1 MRKPLMIGVAA
12 LGWAV
17 LGITGVAFAE
27 TPDKFVRYVEATG
40 SQYVDVGVTGR
51 YNTRIEL
58 QLEWTNIA
66 EQMMLGCGDW
76 SDNTRFYAC
85 YCLNSDGN
93 IVTGQGSYEKVV
105 YTNIVNSTWNSWFE
119 KNRVY
124 DYAIEF
130 TAKDGDGNS
139 TRKIVIDGIKFRH
152 ETTAAV
158 DTGKDLY
165 LFAHNRGS
173 EVRYYCKARCYRLRI
188 WQGTTAG
195 REQALVRDFIPCVK
209 NHRAGL
215 YDAVSGNIFY
225 SASGTDL
232 VCDED
237 SNTPDE
243 FVEYVESTGINYI
256 DTEVAARSGTST
268 ECDLAILHR
277 NTLRLGVLGAYT
289 SGGAGY
295 FDLIHAFQNKVAC
308 SYGTRQETGGTYTT
322 GARYHVESSLAAGAQ
337 TLTLAADGSDTTNT
351 VYSAGDATEIDAG
364 LPLYLFAR
372 NTDGNIGSGG
382 AYRLYGLRISQDG
395 NLVRDFRP
403 CLKDGAF
410 ALYDN
415 VSGRIFFPRRGLL
428 NGPAR
433 QTHVKAKDLIFVDY
447 IESDGTQTLDTGV
460 RGRAGTR
467 AKGEFAWA
475 EALRELKTEKGRYLE
490 EPIYRHLRVFLGA
503 DDPTYWPT
511 YYYMVY
517 AEDRYL
523 AGYYGNGVGKSNSEV
538 KYWDWAKAGGDWV
551 QMTTAGVKYSFDASF
566 MDEAQTIEWNG
577 TNVWSLSNDRNFDT
591 GRNLHIFSSGSR
603 FRSAARCYGLE
614 IWQDGVKV
622 RDFKPCIYQG
632 KAMLYDTVTE
642 SIFRPSPDIPA
653 SKTGGVILTGDEK
666 PACYVDYV
674 ESDGTI
680 FVDTG
685 VKGKSG
691 TASDMKVRFLEAGDI
706 GVACTYNSS
715 LASDYR
721 RFYLCYNLMKYS
733 NAIQYGYG
741 TGQTAFSAA
750 TGRDY
755 VIETS
760 LSVGSQTFT
769 VDGTL
774 KANNSDTKEI
784 DTGLDIWLFAF
795 NFDNAPKYP
804 GKTRLYSLKLYQG
817 NADGSDMQLVR
828 DFKPV
833 RLKNGLVVLW
843 DFVNSRAYLPQSTT
857 SPYGYVQF
865 PAVGPDGER
874 IYTGSRII
882 LR

>member
-1 MRKPLMIGVAA
+1 MNKTTMAAVAA
-12 LGWAV
+12 AALAAAV
-17 LGITGVAFAE
+17 VHAE
-27 TPDKFVRYVEATG
+27 QPDKFVRYVESTG
-40 SQYVDVGVTGR
+40 SQYVDTGVTGR
-51 YNTRIEL
+51 YNTRIEM
-58 QLEWTNIA
+58 QFEWMNIA

-76 SDNTRFYAC
+76 SDSTRFYAC

-93 IVTGQGSYEKVV
+93 IATGQSSYERVV
-105 YTNIVNSTWNSWFE
+105 YTNIANSTWNSWFE

-139 TRKIVIDGIKFRH
+139 TRKIVIDGIKFRN

-158 DTGKDLY
+158 DTGKNLY
-165 LFAHNRGS
+165 LFVHNRGS
-173 EVRYYCKARCYRLRI
+173 EVRYYSKARCYRLRI
-188 WQGTTAG
+188 WQGTTASG
-195 REQALVRDFIPCVK
+195 EQVLVRDFIPCIK

-243 FVEYVESTGINYI
+243 FVEYVESTGACFI
-256 DTEVAARSGTST
+256 DTEVDARSGTSA
-268 ECDLAILHR
+268 ECDVAVLHK
-277 NTLRLGVLGAYT
+277 NSLRLGLLGALAADGT
-289 SGGAGY
+289 Y
-295 FDLIHAFQNKVAC
+295 FDLIHAYQDKFAC
-308 SYGTRQETGGTYTT
+308 SYGTRGETGGSYWT
-322 GARYHVESSLAAGAQ
+322 GNRYSVASSLAAGVQ
-337 TLTLAADGSDTTNT
+337 TLTVAANGSATTNT
-351 VYSAGDATEIDAG
+351 VSSGTDAAEIDTG
-364 LPLYLFAR
+364 LSLHLFGR
-372 NTDGNIGSGG
+372 NVGGNIDSRGL
-382 AYRLYGLRISQDG
+382 YRLYGLKIKQDG
-395 NLVRDFRP
+395 VLVRDFKP

-410 ALYDN
+410 ALYDG
-415 VSGRIFFPRRGLL
+415 VSGRIFYPKRGLL
-428 NGPAR
+428 NGPVR
-433 QTHVKAKDLIFVDY
+433 QIQVKAKDLIFVDY

-475 EALRELKTEKGRYLE
+475 EALRELKTERGRYLE
-490 EPIYRHLRVFLGA
+490 EPVFRHLRVFLGA
-503 DDPTYWPT
+503 DDPSYWPT

-538 KYWDWAKAGGDWV
+538 KYWDWAKAGSDWV

-577 TNVWSLSNDRNFDT
+577 TNVWSLSNSADFDS
-591 GRNLHIFSSGSR
+591 GKNLHIFSSGSR
-603 FRSAARCYGLE
+603 YRSAARCYGLE

-622 RDFKPCIYQG
+622 RDFKPCIYDN
-632 KAMLYDTVTE
+632 KAMLYDTV
-642 SIFRPSPDIPA
+642 SQCVFRPSPDIPSA
-653 SKTGGVILTGDEK
+653 KAVGIKLSGEEK
-666 PACYVDYV
+666 PAYYVDYV

-691 TASDMKVRFLEAGDI
+691 TASNMKVRFLEAGDI
-706 GVACTYNSS
+706 GIACTYNSS

-741 TGQTAFSAA
+741 TGQTAFSAV

-769 VDGTL
+769 VDGAL
-774 KANNSDTKEI
+774 KVSNTDTKEI

-795 NFDNAPKYP
+795 NYDNAPQFT
-804 GKTRLYSLKLYQG
+804 GKTRLYHLKLYQG
-817 NADGSDMQLVR
+817 NADGSNMKLVR
-828 DFKPV
+828 NFKPV
-833 RLKNGLVVLW
+833 RLTNGLVALW
-843 DFVNSRAYLPQSTT
+843 DFVENKPYLPQSKTP
-857 SPYGYVQF
+857 PYGFVQF
-865 PAVGPDGER
+865 PVVGPDGEKVTAPFTL
-874 IYTGSRII
+874 IMQ
-882 LR
+882 

>member
-1 MRKPLMIGVAA
+1 MNKSMFKVVAA
-12 LGWAV
+12 ATLAAAV
-17 LGITGVAFAE
+17 VHAE
-27 TPDKFVRYVEATG
+27 TPDKFVRYVESTG
-40 SQYVDVGVTGR
+40 SQYVDTGVTGR
-51 YNTRIEL
+51 YNTRIEM
-58 QLEWTNIA
+58 QFEWMNIA

-76 SDNTRFYAC
+76 SDSTRFYAC

-93 IVTGQGSYEKVV
+93 IATGQSSYERVV
-105 YTNIVNSTWNSWFE
+105 YTNIANSTWNSWFE

-139 TRKIVIDGIKFRH
+139 TRKIVIDGIKFRN

-158 DTGKDLY
+158 DTGKNLY

-173 EVRYYCKARCYRLRI
+173 EVRYYSKARCYRLRI

-195 REQALVRDFIPCVK
+195 GEQVLVRDFIPCIK

-243 FVEYVESTGINYI
+243 FVEYVESTGACFI
-256 DTEVAARSGTST
+256 DTEVDARSGTSA
-268 ECDLAILHR
+268 ECDVAVLHK
-277 NTLRLGVLGAYT
+277 NSLRLGLLGALAADGT
-289 SGGAGY
+289 Y
-295 FDLIHAFQNKVAC
+295 FDLIHAYQDKFAC
-308 SYGTRQETGGTYTT
+308 SYGTRGETGGSYWT
-322 GARYHVESSLAAGAQ
+322 GNRYYVASSLSAGVQALTVAAN
-337 TLTLAADGSDTTNT
+337 GSATTNT
-351 VYSAGDATEIDAG
+351 VSSGTDAAEIDTG
-364 LPLYLFAR
+364 LSLHLFGR
-372 NTDGNIGSGG
+372 NVGGNIDSRGL
-382 AYRLYGLRISQDG
+382 YRLYGLKIKQDG
-395 NLVRDFRP
+395 VLVRDFKP

-410 ALYDN
+410 ALYDG
-415 VSGRIFFPRRGLL
+415 VSGRIFYPKRGLL
-428 NGPAR
+428 NGPVR
-433 QTHVKAKDLIFVDY
+433 QTQVKAKDLIFVDY

-460 RGRAGTR
+460 RARHGTR

-475 EALRELKTEKGRYLE
+475 EALRELKTERGRYLE
-490 EPIYRHLRVFLGA
+490 EPVFRHLRVFLGA
-503 DDPTYWPT
+503 DDPSYWPT

-538 KYWDWAKAGGDWV
+538 KYWDWAKAGSDWV
-551 QMTTAGVKYSFDASF
+551 QMTTAGVKYAFDASF

-577 TNVWSLSNDRNFDT
+577 TNVWSLSNSANFDS
-591 GRNLHIFSSGSR
+591 GKNLHIFSSGSR
-603 FRSAARCYGLE
+603 YRSAARCYGLE
-614 IWQDGVKV
+614 IWQDGEKV
-622 RDFKPCIYQG
+622 RDFKPCIYEG
-632 KAMLYDTVTE
+632 KAMLYDTLTE
-642 SIFRPSPDIPA
+642 SVFRPSPDIPA

-666 PACYVDYV
+666 PAYYVDYV

-685 VKGKSG
+685 VRGKSG
-691 TASDMKVRFLEAGDI
+691 TASNMKVRFLEAGDI
-706 GVACTYNSS
+706 GIACTYNSS

-721 RFYLCYNLMKYS
+721 RFYLCYNLMKHS

-741 TGQTAFSAA
+741 SNQTAFSAV

-769 VDGTL
+769 VDGAL
-774 KANNSDTKEI
+774 KVSNTDTKEI

-795 NFDNAPKYP
+795 NFDNAPKYN
-804 GKTRLYSLKLYQG
+804 GKTRLYYLKLYQG
-817 NADGSDMQLVR
+817 DADGSNMKLVR
-828 DFKPV
+828 NFKPV
-833 RLKNGLVVLW
+833 KLSNGLVVLW
-843 DFVNSRAYLPQSTT
+843 DFEENKPYLPQLVS
-857 SPYGYVQF
+857 SPGTLAQF
-865 PAVGPDGER
+865 PVVGNVGEKVSKPFTLVFR
-874 IYTGSRII
+874 
-882 LR
+882 